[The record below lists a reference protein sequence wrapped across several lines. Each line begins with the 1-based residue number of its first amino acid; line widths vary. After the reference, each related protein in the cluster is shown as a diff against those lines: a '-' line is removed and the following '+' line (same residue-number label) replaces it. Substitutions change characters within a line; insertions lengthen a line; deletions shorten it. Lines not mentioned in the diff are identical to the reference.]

1 MSTPSSPQ
9 RVRACGSTVFLSP
22 EPVRMVHLIGGFTF
36 GSLPQIFYQHLAER
50 LCREKRY
57 SVVLHPF
64 RFTPFLPDHWALAL
78 GLYERLRLL
87 QLRDLPLLS
96 ARDPFYLFRSN
107 HVWLGHS
114 LGCKLIELLEL
125 LSLPFDQRHAALL
138 SILRPEEVQRI
149 EQLIGGTVQR
159 LQTVAQG
166 LGDSSEAQDL
176 FAVEWQRQL
185 TRRQQAVEPQFI
197 LDQASV
203 LMAPQLSG
211 AQRLP
216 GTGLRLVDSR
226 VQPSWEQTC
235 YLVRSQQSIFHLTDV
250 IRFEEDQIAADDI
263 HFLEQ
268 VLQARQGRR
277 DRAVVREVPGGH
289 LRPLCPTTALVEAI
303 DASIRS
309 QALPAPPLDGGSSPT
324 EAPAGAPAQAP

>member
-1 MSTPSSPQ
+1 MSTLSSPQ

-36 GSLPQIFYQHLAER
+36 GSLPQIFYQRLAER

-64 RFTPFLPDHWALAL
+64 RFTPLLPDHWALAL
-78 GLYERLRLL
+78 GLYERLRML

-96 ARDPFYLFRSN
+96 ARDPFYLFRRN

-138 SILRPEEVQRI
+138 AILRPEEVQRI

-159 LQTVAQG
+159 LQTLAQG
-166 LGDSSEAQDL
+166 LGDSSEARDP

-211 AQRLP
+211 ATRLP

-268 VLQARQGRR
+268 VLQARQGDRG
-277 DRAVVREVPGGH
+277 RAVVRVVPGGH

-309 QALPAPPLDGGSSPT
+309 QALPSPPLDGGSSPT

>member
-1 MSTPSSPQ
+1 MSPLSSPQ

-36 GSLPQIFYQHLAER
+36 GSLPQVFYQRLAER

-64 RFTPFLPDHWALAL
+64 RFTPLLPDHWALAL
-78 GLYERLRLL
+78 GLYERLRML

-96 ARDPFYLFRSN
+96 ARDPFYLLRRN

-125 LSLPFDQRHAALL
+125 LSLPSARRHAALL
-138 SILRPEEVQRI
+138 AILRPEEVQRI
-149 EQLIGGTVQR
+149 EQLIAGTVQR
-159 LQTVAQG
+159 LQNLTQG
-166 LGDSSEAQDL
+166 LSGSHETQDP
-176 FAVEWQRQL
+176 FAVELQRQL
-185 TRRQQAVEPQFI
+185 KRRQQGAEPQFI

-211 AQRLP
+211 ATRLP
-216 GTGLRLVDSR
+216 GTGLRLYDAR

-250 IRFEEDQIAADDI
+250 IRFDEDQIAADDI

-268 VLQARQGRR
+268 VLQARQAGRV
-277 DRAVVREVPGGH
+277 RAVVREVPGGH
-289 LRPLCPTTALVEAI
+289 LRPLCPTTALVDAI
-303 DASIRS
+303 DASIHAR
-309 QALPAPPLDGGSSPT
+309 ALPAPPLDGVPSPT
-324 EAPAGAPAQAP
+324 QTPAGAPALGP